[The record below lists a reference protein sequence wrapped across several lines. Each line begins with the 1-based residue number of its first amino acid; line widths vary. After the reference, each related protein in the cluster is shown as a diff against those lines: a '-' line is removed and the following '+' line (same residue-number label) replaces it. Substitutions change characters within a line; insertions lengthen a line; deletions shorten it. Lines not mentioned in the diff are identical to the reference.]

1 MATDH
6 PIPELDRK
14 GLRDFGLVTGGIV
27 AVLFGL
33 FFPWLLERDWP
44 RWPWILFGVLGG
56 VGLVAPLALRPVYH
70 GWMRLGLL
78 LNKIT
83 TPLILGIVFFLVIS
97 PIALVRR
104 LRRSDAL
111 SRELE
116 PGAPTYRVPSEAKP
130 SKNLERPF

>member
-1 MATDH
+1 MAPHH

-33 FFPWLLERDWP
+33 FFPWLLERAWP
-44 RWPWILFGVLGG
+44 RWPWIVFAVLGG

-70 GWMRLGLL
+70 YWMRLGLL

-83 TPLILGIVFFLVIS
+83 TPLILGIVFFIVIS
-97 PIALVRR
+97 PIALLRR
-104 LRRSDAL
+104 LGSSDAMARRFDAKTP
-111 SRELE
+111 S
-116 PGAPTYRVPSEAKP
+116 YRVPSEAKP
-130 SKNLERPF
+130 TKNLERPF